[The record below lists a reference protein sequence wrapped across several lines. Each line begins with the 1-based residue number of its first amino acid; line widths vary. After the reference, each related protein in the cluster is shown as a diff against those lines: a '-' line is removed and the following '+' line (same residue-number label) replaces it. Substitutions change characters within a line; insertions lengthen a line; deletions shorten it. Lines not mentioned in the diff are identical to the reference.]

1 MRRHRREEVGLGLEV
16 ETTMTATAR
25 DPGDEGGSPAEAKT
39 PRQGRGR
46 PSRQQAQAIDQRV
59 LESARLCFLASGFN
73 GATMD
78 AIAEHAGV
86 SKVTL
91 YQRHAD
97 KEALMR
103 AVMHERIATW
113 SVISRQRIVSRGD
126 TLDQR
131 LRHYARSMLRWSSDP
146 EIRAFADL
154 IRGCWGA
161 APAIAEEME
170 AIRFGRMLAV
180 IEADI
185 VEFSAKE
192 HFVVKEP
199 RQLAEMLMAMLTAF
213 PPPAAGDEEA
223 IASCADKAVDILMH
237 GRRAWSMEDEAD
249 VP

>member
-1 MRRHRREEVGLGLEV
+1 MLEV

-25 DPGDEGGSPAEAKT
+25 DTGDAGGSPAEAKA

-46 PSRQQAQAIDQRV
+46 PSRRQAQAIDLRV

-103 AVMHERIATW
+103 AVIHERIATW

-154 IRGCWGA
+154 IRGCWGS

-170 AIRFGRMLAV
+170 AIRVGRMLSV
-180 IEADI
+180 IMADI
-185 VEFSAKE
+185 LECSAKE

-199 RQLAEMLMAMLTAF
+199 RQLAEMFMAMLTAYP
-213 PPPAAGDEEA
+213 PPPAGDEA
-223 IASCADKAVDILMH
+223 VIAACADKVVDILMH
-237 GRRAWSMEDEAD
+237 GRGAWAVEDPTGAR
-249 VP
+249 

>member
-1 MRRHRREEVGLGLEV
+1 VLEV
-16 ETTMTATAR
+16 EKTMTATAR
-25 DPGDEGGSPAEAKT
+25 GPDEAGGSPARARA

-46 PSRQQAQAIDQRV
+46 PSLQRAQAIDKRV
-59 LESARLCFLASGFN
+59 LESARLCFLANGFN
-73 GATMD
+73 GTTMD

-103 AVMHERIATW
+103 AVLHERIATW

-131 LRHYARSMLRWSSDP
+131 LRHYARSMLRWSSDK

-154 IRGCWGA
+154 VRGCWGT

-170 AIRFGRMLAV
+170 AIRLGRMLAV
-180 IEADI
+180 MEADI

-192 HFVVKEP
+192 HLAVKEP
-199 RQLAEMLMAMLTAF
+199 RQLAEILMGMLTAF
-213 PPPAAGDEEA
+213 PPPAPGDEEA
-223 IASCADKAVDILMH
+223 IAGCADKAVDILMY
-237 GRRAWSMEDEAD
+237 GRRAWGAEDAAD
-249 VP
+249 TP